1 MVGHLCRRKKHTL
14 AIFMGT
20 GIIIIVIRALSRLR
34 DLMLIMIH
42 TPSSFQLFFIYLS
55 LYSRLLLEVS
65 GSFISCA
72 SSSFQLTFFS
82 LGFVGTVRH
91 RVHLAPHVT

>member
-20 GIIIIVIRALSRLR
+20 GIIIIVIRALSRLS

-42 TPSSFQLFFIYLS
+42 TPSSFQLFFIYLRFILVFS
-55 LYSRLLLEVS
+55 SRSRALLFHALLR
-65 GSFISCA
+65 A
-72 SSSFQLTFFS
+72 SN
-82 LGFVGTVRH
+82 
-91 RVHLAPHVT
+91 